1 MILTAFDNGIAFFCS
16 FAALMM
22 VDYLY
27 TFEIV
32 GGSSRRKSENRRTAA
47 GLQGSQSSSDND
59 LSEHSGDYP

>member
-32 GGSSRRKSENRRTAA
+32 GGSRRKSENRRTVAR
-47 GLQGSQSSSDND
+47 LQGSQSISDND
-59 LSEHSGDYP
+59 LSEHTGNYP